1 MKDLFFDKATGIH
14 YLCGSKFQPM
24 QIINHQYQIQNV
36 AVLDIAQQFGTPL
49 YVYDA
54 NKIVEKID
62 ELKSAFPNVKLKI
75 KFACKALTNVSILKL
90 MRQNGVEID
99 VVSPQELQL
108 ALHAGFEGAQVT
120 FTPSGVSFD
129 EIEAA
134 VETGAIINLD
144 NLNVLEKFGQRYGNR
159 VPCMIRI
166 KPNVAAGG
174 NAKIMT
180 AHEGS
185 KFGIDIRQRDE
196 ILAIVEKYN
205 INVVGLHQHTGSDIK
220 EAEAFVKA
228 ADVIFDFAHSFPH
241 LQIIDLGGGFKVA
254 YKEGDYT
261 TNMPELGAKLSE
273 AFLKLSETLG
283 RELQLWFEPGKFLVS
298 EAGVL
303 LVHANMVKQAPGR
316 TFVGVN
322 SGLNHLIRPMMYD
335 AYHHIVNVSNP
346 ETETKGTYD
355 VVGYICETDTF
366 AKDRELNEVR
376 EGDILALLNAGAY
389 GFTMSSQ
396 YNSRFRPAEVLVY
409 NGQAHIIRE
418 RETMD
423 DILKNQVLLAF

>member
-1 MKDLFFDKATGIH
+1 MLYT
-14 YLCGSKFQPM
+14 
-24 QIINHQYQIQNV
+24 NHQYTIQGVSLLQI
-36 AVLDIAQQFGTPL
+36 ADSFGTPV

-54 NKIVEKID
+54 EKIVAKIHQ
-62 ELKSAFPNVKLKI
+62 LRSAFVGVNLKI
-75 KFACKALTNVSILKL
+75 KFACKALTNISILKL

-99 VVSPQELQL
+99 VVSPQEMQL
-108 ALHAGFEGAQVT
+108 GLHAGYAGSQIT

-134 VETGAIINLD
+134 VEAGAMVNLD
-144 NLNVLEKFGQRYGNR
+144 NLSVLQKFGQRYGGR

-185 KFGIDIRQRDE
+185 KFGIDFRQKDE
-196 ILAIVEKYN
+196 VLHIVRQYGMK
-205 INVVGLHQHTGSDIK
+205 VVGLHQHTGSDIK
-220 EAEAFVKA
+220 EGEAFVKA
-228 ADVIFDFAHSFPH
+228 AEVVFELAKSFPD
-241 LQIIDLGGGFKVA
+241 LCIIDLGGGFKVA
-254 YKEGDYT
+254 YKEGDPV
-261 TNMPELGAKLSE
+261 TNMADLGAKLTA
-273 AFLKLSETLG
+273 AFQVLSQ
-283 RELQLWFEPGKFLVS
+283 ELSRPLELWFEPGKFLVS
-298 EAGVL
+298 EAGHL
-303 LVHANMVKQAPGR
+303 LLHANVVKHAPNR

-335 AYHHIVNVSNP
+335 AYHHILNISNP
-346 ETETKGTYD
+346 AATPEIYD

-366 AKDRELNEVR
+366 ANARQLPQVR
-376 EGDILALLNAGAY
+376 EGDILSIENAGAY

-409 NGQAHIIRE
+409 EGQAHLIRQ
-418 RETMD
+418 RENME
-423 DILKNQVLLAF
+423 DIVRNQVLLDLKVG

>member
-1 MKDLFFDKATGIH
+1 MQFKHQQYFIQEISLLDLA
-14 YLCGSKFQPM
+14 
-24 QIINHQYQIQNV
+24 N
-36 AVLDIAQQFGTPL
+36 QFGTPV

-54 NKIVEKID
+54 DKIVEKIN
-62 ELKSAFPNVKLKI
+62 ELRQAFPQVNLKI
-75 KFACKALTNVSILKL
+75 KFACKALTNVSILGL

-108 ALHAGFEGAQVT
+108 ALHAGYRGEQVT

-134 VETGAIINLD
+134 VAAGAIVNLD
-144 NLNVLEKFGQRYGNR
+144 NLVVLEKFGQRYGHN

-185 KFGIDIRQRDE
+185 KFGIDIRQRVD
-196 ILAIVEKYN
+196 ILQIVHKYN
-205 INVVGLHQHTGSDIK
+205 MQVIGLHQHTGSDIK
-220 EAEAFVKA
+220 EAEAFVRA
-228 ADVIFDFAHSFPH
+228 ADVIFDFATEFAH

-254 YKEGDYT
+254 YKDGDPT
-261 TNMPELGAKLSE
+261 TDMPRLGQQLSE
-273 AFLKLSETLG
+273 AFLELSQKIG
-283 RELQLWFEPGKFLVS
+283 RPLQLWFEPGKFLVS
-298 EAGVL
+298 EAGIL
-303 LVHANMVKQAPGR
+303 LVNVNVVKQTPGR

-335 AYHHIVNVSNP
+335 AYHHIINVSNP
-346 ETETKGTYD
+346 NGPNKVYD

-366 AKDRELNEVR
+366 AQNRELSEVR
-376 EGDILALLNAGAY
+376 ENDVLALLNAGAY

-396 YNSRFRPAEVLVY
+396 YNSRFRPAEVLIY
-409 NGQAHIIRE
+409 EGKAHLIRH
-418 RETMD
+418 RESME
-423 DILKNQVLLAF
+423 DILRNQILLNF

>member
-1 MKDLFFDKATGIH
+1 
-14 YLCGSKFQPM
+14 M
-24 QIINHQYQIQNV
+24 QISNHQYTIQDIP
-36 AVLDIAQQFGTPL
+36 VLDIAQQFGTPL

-54 NKIVEKID
+54 DKIVEKINQ
-62 ELKSAFPNVKLKI
+62 LRGAFPTVNLKI
-75 KFACKALTNVSILKL
+75 KFACKALTNISILKL

-108 ALHAGFEGAQVT
+108 ALHAGYTGSQVT

-134 VETGAIINLD
+134 VAAGSMINLD
-144 NLNVLEKFGQRYGNR
+144 NLIVLEKFGQRYGGSA
-159 VPCMIRI
+159 PCMIRI

-174 NAKIMT
+174 NVKIMT

-185 KFGIDIRQRDE
+185 KFGIDIRQRED
-196 ILAIVEKYN
+196 ILRIVKQYG

-220 EAEAFVKA
+220 EADAFVRA
-228 ADVIFDFAHSFPH
+228 AAVIFEFAESFPN

-254 YKEGDYT
+254 YKKGDHI
-261 TNMPELGAKLSE
+261 TNMPELGAHLSK
-273 AFLKLSETLG
+273 AFLDLSKKLG
-283 RELQLWFEPGKFLVS
+283 HELQLWFEPGKFLVS
-298 EAGVL
+298 EAGYL
-303 LVHANMVKQAPGR
+303 LVQANVVKPAPGR

-346 ETETKGTYD
+346 EGDKTETYD

-366 AKDRELNEVR
+366 AKDREITEVR

-389 GFTMSSQ
+389 GFTMSSH
-396 YNSRFRPAEVLVY
+396 YNSRFRPAEVLIY
-409 NGQAHIIRE
+409 EGKAHLIRQ
-418 RETMD
+418 RETME
-423 DILKNQVLLAF
+423 DILKNQILLEL

>member
-1 MKDLFFDKATGIH
+1 
-14 YLCGSKFQPM
+14 M
-24 QIINHQYQIQNV
+24 QLKNHQYQIQSIP
-36 AVLDIAQQFGTPL
+36 VLDIAHQFGTPL

-54 NKIVEKID
+54 DKIVEKINQ
-62 ELKSAFPNVKLKI
+62 LRGAFPNINLKI
-75 KFACKALTNVSILKL
+75 KFACKALTNISILKL
-90 MRQNGVEID
+90 MRLNGVEID

-108 ALHAGFEGAQVT
+108 ALHAGYEGKHVT

-129 EIEAA
+129 EIETA
-134 VETGAIINLD
+134 VAVGSMVNLD
-144 NLNVLEKFGQRYGNR
+144 NLLVLEKFGQLYGNSK
-159 VPCMIRI
+159 PCMIRV

-185 KFGIDIRQRDE
+185 KFGIDIRQRAD
-196 ILAIVEKYN
+196 ILRIVEKYN

-220 EAEAFVKA
+220 EAEAFVRA
-228 ADVIFDFAHSFPH
+228 ADVIFSFATDFPN

-254 YKEGDYT
+254 YKEGDAT
-261 TNMPELGAKLSE
+261 TDMQNLGKQLSE
-273 AFLKLSETLG
+273 AFLSLSQKMG

-298 EAGVL
+298 EAGTL
-303 LVHANMVKQAPGR
+303 LVNANVVKPSPNR

-346 ETETKGTYD
+346 ETTQAETYD

-366 AKDRELNEVR
+366 ATDRVLNEVR
-376 EGDILALLNAGAY
+376 ENDTLALLNAGAY
-389 GFTMSSQ
+389 GFTMSSH
-396 YNSRFRPAEVLVY
+396 YNSRFRPAEVLIY
-409 NGQAHIIRE
+409 KGEAHLIRQ
-418 RETMD
+418 RETME
-423 DILKNQVLLAF
+423 DILKNQVLVSL

>member
-1 MKDLFFDKATGIH
+1 
-14 YLCGSKFQPM
+14 M
-24 QIINHQYQIQNV
+24 QLKNHQYHLQDIP
-36 AVLDIAQQFGTPL
+36 VLDIAQQFGTPL

-54 NKIVEKID
+54 EKIVEKINQ
-62 ELKSAFPNVKLKI
+62 LKGAFPAVNLKI
-75 KFACKALTNVSILKL
+75 KFACKALTNISILKL
-90 MRQNGVEID
+90 MRLNGVEID

-108 ALHAGFEGAQVT
+108 ALHAGYEGRQVT

-129 EIEAA
+129 EIEVAVAA
-134 VETGAIINLD
+134 GTMVNLD
-144 NLNVLEKFGQRYGNR
+144 NLIVLEKFGQKYGNS

-185 KFGIDIRQRDE
+185 KFGIDIRQREE
-196 ILAIVEKYN
+196 ILHIVEKYA

-220 EAEAFVKA
+220 EADAFVRA
-228 ADVIFDFAHSFPH
+228 AAVIFDFATDFPN
-241 LQIIDLGGGFKVA
+241 LQIVDLGGGFKVA
-254 YKEGDYT
+254 YQEGDPT
-261 TNMPELGAKLSE
+261 TDMVNLGAQLSD
-273 AFLKLSETLG
+273 AFLTLSRKIG

-298 EAGVL
+298 EAGIL
-303 LVHANMVKQAPGR
+303 LVNANVVKPSPNR

-346 ETETKGTYD
+346 AVTKTETYD
-355 VVGYICETDTF
+355 IVGYICETDTF
-366 AKDRELNEVR
+366 AKDRVLNEVR
-376 EGDILALLNAGAY
+376 ENDTLALLNAGAY

-409 NGQAHIIRE
+409 NGQAYLIRQ
-418 RETMD
+418 RETME
-423 DILKNQVLLAF
+423 DILKNQVLVSL

>member
-1 MKDLFFDKATGIH
+1 MISELA
-14 YLCGSKFQPM
+14 
-24 QIINHQYQIQNV
+24 QIIMQLVNDRYEIQGIP
-36 AVLDIAQQFGTPL
+36 VLDIAQQFGTPL

-54 NKIVEKID
+54 DKIVDKINQ
-62 ELKSAFPNVKLKI
+62 LRNAFSSVDLKI

-90 MRQNGVEID
+90 MRQNGVELD
-99 VVSPQELQL
+99 VVSPQELEL
-108 ALHAGFEGAQVT
+108 GLHAGYEGSQIT

-129 EIEAA
+129 EIETA
-134 VETGAIINLD
+134 VAVGSIINLD
-144 NLNVLEKFGQRYGNR
+144 NLIVLEKFGQRFGGT

-185 KFGIDIRQRDE
+185 KFGIDIRQRED
-196 ILAIVEKYN
+196 ILRIVNQYG

-220 EAEAFVKA
+220 EANAFVRA
-228 ADVIFDFAHSFPH
+228 ADVIFNFAKDFPN

-254 YKEGDYT
+254 YKEGDPT
-261 TNMPELGAKLSE
+261 TDMPALGAQLSE
-273 AFLKLSETLG
+273 AFLALSEQLG
-283 RELQLWFEPGKFLVS
+283 RKLQLWFEPGKFLVS
-298 EAGVL
+298 ESGIL
-303 LVHANMVKQAPGR
+303 LVNANVVKSTPNR

-346 ETETKGTYD
+346 VSDQLKTYD

-366 AKDRELNEVR
+366 ATDRQLTEVH
-376 EGDILALLNAGAY
+376 ENDTLALLNAGAY

-409 NGQAHIIRE
+409 QGEAHIIRQ
-418 RETMD
+418 RETME
-423 DILKNQVLLAF
+423 DILKNQVLLEL

>member
-1 MKDLFFDKATGIH
+1 MVNELDPSI
-14 YLCGSKFQPM
+14 M
-24 QIINHQYQIQNV
+24 QLVNDRYEIQGLP
-36 AVLDIAQQFGTPL
+36 VLDIAQQFGTPL

-54 NKIVEKID
+54 DKIVDKINQ
-62 ELKSAFPNVKLKI
+62 LRTAFPAVDLKI
-75 KFACKALTNVSILKL
+75 KFACKALTNISILKL
-90 MRQNGVEID
+90 MRQNGVELD

-108 ALHAGFEGAQVT
+108 GLHAGYEGTQIT

-134 VETGAIINLD
+134 VAAGSIINLD
-144 NLNVLEKFGQRYGNR
+144 NLIVLEKFGQSYGGT

-185 KFGIDIRQRDE
+185 KFGIDIRQRED
-196 ILAIVEKYN
+196 ILRIVNQYG

-220 EAEAFVKA
+220 EADAFVRA
-228 ADVIFDFAHSFPH
+228 ADVIFSFAGDFPN

-254 YKEGDYT
+254 YKEGDPIT
-261 TNMPELGAKLSE
+261 DMPALGAKLSE
-273 AFLKLSETLG
+273 AFLNLSEKLG
-283 RELQLWFEPGKFLVS
+283 RKLQLWFEPGKFLVS
-298 EAGVL
+298 EAGTL
-303 LVHANMVKQAPGR
+303 LVNANVVKPSPNR

-346 ETETKGTYD
+346 VSDQLNTYD

-366 AKDRELNEVR
+366 ATDRPLTEVR
-376 EGDILALLNAGAY
+376 ENDTLALLNAGAY

-396 YNSRFRPAEVLVY
+396 YNSRFRPAEVLIY
-409 NGQAHIIRE
+409 QGKPHIIRQ
-418 RETMD
+418 RETME
-423 DILKNQVLLAF
+423 DILKNQVLLEL

>member
-1 MKDLFFDKATGIH
+1 MRLSD
-14 YLCGSKFQPM
+14 
-24 QIINHQYQIQNV
+24 HQYTLQQIP
-36 AVLDIAQQFGTPL
+36 VLDIAEQFGTPV

-54 NKIVEKID
+54 DKIIEKITQ
-62 ELKSAFPNVKLKI
+62 LRSAFAGVDLKI
-75 KFACKALTNVSILKL
+75 KFACKALTNVSILSL

-99 VVSPQELQL
+99 VVSPQEMALG
-108 ALHAGFEGAQVT
+108 LHAGYSGSQIT

-129 EIEAA
+129 EIEEAVAA
-134 VETGAIINLD
+134 GTMVNLD
-144 NLNVLEKFGQRYGNR
+144 NLSVLEKFGQRYGGS

-185 KFGIDIRQRDE
+185 KFGIDFRQKDE
-196 ILAIVEKYN
+196 VLRIVQQYQMK
-205 INVVGLHQHTGSDIK
+205 VVGLHQHTGSDIK
-220 EAEAFVKA
+220 EGEAFVKA
-228 ADVIFDFAHSFPH
+228 AEVIFELAKSFPD
-241 LQIIDLGGGFKVA
+241 LRIIDLGGGFKVA

-261 TNMPELGAKLSE
+261 TDMADLGAKLTA
-273 AFLKLSETLG
+273 AFQQLSRELG

-298 EAGVL
+298 EAGHL
-303 LVHANMVKQAPGR
+303 LVRANVVKHAPSR

-335 AYHHIVNVSNP
+335 AYHHILNVSNP
-346 ETETKGTYD
+346 AAAPETYD

-366 AKDRELNEVR
+366 ATARPLPQVR
-376 EGDILALLNAGAY
+376 EGDILSFENAGAY

-409 NGQAHIIRE
+409 QGEAHLIRQ
-418 RETMD
+418 RETME
-423 DILKNQVLLAF
+423 DILKNQVLVDFS

>member
-1 MKDLFFDKATGIH
+1 MQLVNDRYEIQGI
-14 YLCGSKFQPM
+14 P
-24 QIINHQYQIQNV
+24 
-36 AVLDIAQQFGTPL
+36 VLDIAQQFGTPL

-54 NKIVEKID
+54 DKIVDKINQ
-62 ELKSAFPNVKLKI
+62 LRNAFSSVDLKI

-90 MRQNGVEID
+90 MRQNGVELD
-99 VVSPQELQL
+99 VVSPQELEL
-108 ALHAGFEGAQVT
+108 GLHAGYEGSQIT

-129 EIEAA
+129 EIETA
-134 VETGAIINLD
+134 VAVGSIINLD
-144 NLNVLEKFGQRYGNR
+144 NLIVLEKFGQRFGGT

-185 KFGIDIRQRDE
+185 KFGIDIRQRED
-196 ILAIVEKYN
+196 ILRIVNQYG

-220 EAEAFVKA
+220 EANAFVRA
-228 ADVIFDFAHSFPH
+228 ADVIFNFAKDFPN

-254 YKEGDYT
+254 YKEGDPT
-261 TNMPELGAKLSE
+261 TDMPALGAQLSE
-273 AFLKLSETLG
+273 AFLALSEQLG
-283 RELQLWFEPGKFLVS
+283 RKLQLWFEPGKFLVS
-298 EAGVL
+298 ESGIL
-303 LVHANMVKQAPGR
+303 LVNANVVKSTPNR

-346 ETETKGTYD
+346 VSDQLKTYD

-366 AKDRELNEVR
+366 ATDRQLTEVH
-376 EGDILALLNAGAY
+376 ENDTLALLNAGAY

-409 NGQAHIIRE
+409 QGEAHIIRQ
-418 RETMD
+418 RETME
-423 DILKNQVLLAF
+423 DILKNQVLLEL

>member
-1 MKDLFFDKATGIH
+1 MVNELDPSIMQLVNDRYEIQGI
-14 YLCGSKFQPM
+14 P
-24 QIINHQYQIQNV
+24 
-36 AVLDIAQQFGTPL
+36 VLDIAQQFGTPL

-54 NKIVEKID
+54 DKIVDKINQ
-62 ELKSAFPNVKLKI
+62 LRSAFPSVDLKI
-75 KFACKALTNVSILKL
+75 KFACKALTNISILKL
-90 MRQNGVEID
+90 MRQNGVELD

-108 ALHAGFEGAQVT
+108 GLHAGYDGTQIT

-134 VETGAIINLD
+134 VAMGSIINLD
-144 NLNVLEKFGQRYGNR
+144 NLIVLEKFGQRYGGT

-185 KFGIDIRQRDE
+185 KFGIDIRQREE
-196 ILAIVEKYN
+196 ILQIVNQYG

-220 EAEAFVKA
+220 EADAFVRA
-228 ADVIFDFAHSFPH
+228 ADVIFTFANDFPN

-254 YKEGDYT
+254 YKEGDPIT
-261 TNMPELGAKLSE
+261 DMPALGAKLSE
-273 AFLKLSETLG
+273 AFLNLSEKLG
-283 RELQLWFEPGKFLVS
+283 RKLQLWFEPGKFLVS
-298 EAGVL
+298 EAGTL
-303 LVHANMVKQAPGR
+303 LVNANVVKPTPNR

-346 ETETKGTYD
+346 VSDQLNTYD

-366 AKDRELNEVR
+366 ATDRPLTEVR
-376 EGDILALLNAGAY
+376 ENDTLALLNAGAY

-396 YNSRFRPAEVLVY
+396 YNSRFRPAEVLIY
-409 NGQAHIIRE
+409 QGKPHIIRQ
-418 RETMD
+418 RETME
-423 DILKNQVLLAF
+423 DILKNQVLLEL

>member
-1 MKDLFFDKATGIH
+1 
-14 YLCGSKFQPM
+14 M
-24 QIINHQYQIQNV
+24 QISNHQYTIQDIP
-36 AVLDIAQQFGTPL
+36 VLDIAQQFGTPL

-54 NKIVEKID
+54 DKIVEKINQ
-62 ELKSAFPNVKLKI
+62 LRGAFPNVNLKI
-75 KFACKALTNVSILKL
+75 KFACKALTNISILKL

-108 ALHAGFEGAQVT
+108 ALHAGYTGSQVT

-134 VETGAIINLD
+134 VAAGSMINLD
-144 NLNVLEKFGQRYGNR
+144 NLIVLEKFGQRYGGSA
-159 VPCMIRI
+159 PCMIRI

-174 NAKIMT
+174 NVKIMT

-185 KFGIDIRQRDE
+185 KFGIDIRQRED
-196 ILAIVEKYN
+196 ILRIVKQYG

-220 EAEAFVKA
+220 EADAFVRA
-228 ADVIFDFAHSFPH
+228 AAVIFEFAESFPN

-254 YKEGDYT
+254 YKKGDHI
-261 TNMPELGAKLSE
+261 TNMPELGAHLSE
-273 AFLKLSETLG
+273 AFLDLSKKLEH
-283 RELQLWFEPGKFLVS
+283 ELQLWFEPGKFLVS
-298 EAGVL
+298 EAGYL
-303 LVHANMVKQAPGR
+303 LVQANVVKPAPGR

-346 ETETKGTYD
+346 ETDKTETYD

-366 AKDRELNEVR
+366 AKDREINEVR

-389 GFTMSSQ
+389 GFTMSSH
-396 YNSRFRPAEVLVY
+396 YNSRFRPAEVLIY
-409 NGQAHIIRE
+409 EGKAHLIRQ
-418 RETMD
+418 RETME
-423 DILKNQVLLAF
+423 DILKNQLLLEL

>member
-1 MKDLFFDKATGIH
+1 MISELA
-14 YLCGSKFQPM
+14 
-24 QIINHQYQIQNV
+24 QIIMQLVNDRYEIQGIP
-36 AVLDIAQQFGTPL
+36 VLDIAQQFGTPL

-54 NKIVEKID
+54 DKIVDKINQ
-62 ELKSAFPNVKLKI
+62 LRNAFSSVDLKI

-90 MRQNGVEID
+90 MRQNGVELD
-99 VVSPQELQL
+99 VVSPQELEL
-108 ALHAGFEGAQVT
+108 GLHAGYEGSQIT

-129 EIEAA
+129 EIETA
-134 VETGAIINLD
+134 VAVGSIINLD
-144 NLNVLEKFGQRYGNR
+144 NLIVLEKFGQRFGGT

-185 KFGIDIRQRDE
+185 KFGIDIRQRED
-196 ILAIVEKYN
+196 ILRIVNQYG

-220 EAEAFVKA
+220 EANAFVRA
-228 ADVIFDFAHSFPH
+228 ADVIFNFAKDFPN

-254 YKEGDYT
+254 YKEGDPT
-261 TNMPELGAKLSE
+261 TDMPALGAQLSE
-273 AFLKLSETLG
+273 AFLALSEQLG
-283 RELQLWFEPGKFLVS
+283 RKLQLWFEPGKFLVS
-298 EAGVL
+298 ESGIL
-303 LVHANMVKQAPGR
+303 LVNANVVKSTPNR

-346 ETETKGTYD
+346 VSDQLKTYD

-366 AKDRELNEVR
+366 ATDRQLTEVH
-376 EGDILALLNAGAY
+376 ENDTLALLNAGAY

-409 NGQAHIIRE
+409 QGKAHIIRQ
-418 RETMD
+418 RETME
-423 DILKNQVLLAF
+423 DILKNQVLLEL